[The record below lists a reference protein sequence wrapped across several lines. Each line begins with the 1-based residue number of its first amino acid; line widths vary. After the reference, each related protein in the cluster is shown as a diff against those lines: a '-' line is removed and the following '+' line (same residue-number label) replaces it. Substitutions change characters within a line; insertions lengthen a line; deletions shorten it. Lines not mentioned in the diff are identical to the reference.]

1 MTRSRDVADTQDNI
15 GGAVPPFAA
24 GKNRIINGD
33 FGINQRGFT
42 STTTSVAYIFD
53 RFVTRADDGTSTFS
67 AQTFTTGS
75 APVSGYEFK
84 NFLQIQSTGQTLSTA
99 RTAFVQPIE
108 SVRTFAGQ
116 NATLSFWARATSG
129 TPSVAA
135 YVSQSFGSGG
145 SPSAANDTNGQK
157 VAITTSWA
165 RYSFTFSVPSI
176 AGKTIG
182 TDNNDAVRFF
192 IFTSAGSFWD
202 TSSASLGIQSTTI
215 QFAGI
220 QIEAGSVATPFQT
233 ATGTL
238 QGELAACQRYYV
250 RFAETTT
257 NPLYGLGIPY
267 STTNAVIGIQ
277 LPSTMRVIP
286 TSLDYST
293 LQLTD
298 YVGAYGITNIA
309 LGGDT
314 TRNYAAAVIT
324 GSGFTQYRP
333 NFLRGNTSSSSFI
346 GFSAEL

>member
-1 MTRSRDVADTQDNI
+1 MTRARDVADTQDNI
-15 GGAVPPFAA
+15 GGAVPPFAV
-24 GKNRIINGD
+24 GKNKIINGD
-33 FGINQRGFT
+33 FGVWQRGTSFT
-42 STTTSVAYIFD
+42 AAGGNLCADRMQYNAGATPTVSQQSFTPGDISGYNPQFFL
-53 RFVTRADDGTSTFS
+53 RFVKGNTTADAMS
-67 AQTFTTGS
+67 
-75 APVSGYEFK
+75 
-84 NFLQIQSTGQTLSTA
+84 
-99 RTAFVQPIE
+99 IE
-108 SVRTFAGQ
+108 QKIEDVRTFAGQ
-116 NATLSFWARATSG
+116 TVTLSFWAKG
-129 TPSVAA
+129 SVAFTNA
-135 YVSQSFGSGG
+135 PLTRQMFGSGG
-145 SPSAANDTNGQK
+145 SSDVYTTYTTQS
-157 VAITTSWA
+157 ITTSWA
-165 RYSFTFSVPSI
+165 RYSMTFTMPSVV
-176 AGKTIG
+176 GKTIG
-182 TDNNDAVRFF
+182 
-192 IFTSAGSFWD
+192 AGSFVSMYFIRYTGSPNITVDVW
-202 TSSASLGIQSTTI
+202 GVQV
-215 QFAGI
+215 
-220 QIEAGSVATPFQT
+220 EAGSVATPFQT